1 MLQGASPRSPIM
13 SWLPIARDF
22 REDLRA
28 ALNQAEPTD
37 SLEGLAALAAHRLG
51 FLETVQ
57 LDRAVARLNLKE
69 APGFTP
75 IRLAVLGSSTVDH
88 LPPAIRV
95 AGLRRKLLIEVHS
108 GAYGQYRQDVLDP
121 ASALYRFKPQA
132 ALFSLSAREAIA
144 GVPLSATAAEVDDAI
159 GRFIAELRSLWRRA
173 REIGGAAI
181 IQQTFIDVSE
191 PLFGGYDRIVP
202 GAPGAVV
209 DRLNDRLTEAAGED
223 GAHLLDVARAS
234 QRDGID
240 AWFDVGRW
248 LQGKLEIAPQAAPS
262 YGDLAARILAA
273 LRGLSKKCLV
283 LDLDNTLWGGV
294 IGDDGLD
301 GIVLGEGSGAGEAHL
316 ALQHYAK
323 QLKERGVVL
332 AVCSKNDAR
341 IAEGAFRDHPEMV
354 LRRADIAAFQA
365 NWDDKAQNLKA
376 IAAKLNIGVDSLVF
390 VDDNP
395 IERARVRQSLPMVAV
410 PEMPDDPAHYVRC
423 LADAG
428 YFEAVAFTVD
438 DRNRA
443 EQYAANAEREAL
455 LGAAESMDEFLRG
468 LKMTAVYGP
477 FTAVD
482 HARVV
487 QLINKTNQFNTT
499 TRRYASEEIARI
511 MDEPSALT
519 LQFRLL
525 DRVGDNGLVSAMILR
540 PTPADDDV
548 LEIEN
553 WVMSCRVFG
562 RELEFEAMNIA
573 VEAARERG
581 ARALVAEYI
590 PTPKNDV
597 ISKLYP
603 SLGFTE
609 IDRPTPAKGATRWRL
624 ELADY
629 VTRNTHIVGQEQQDD
644 RSRDTGQI
652 HPHSSRSAARRL
664 DRVDDGNPA

>member
-13 SWLPIARDF
+13 SWLPIAGDF
-22 REDLRA
+22 RGDLRA
-28 ALNQAEPTD
+28 ALAQAKPTD
-37 SLEGLAALAAHRLG
+37 ALDGLAALAARRLG

-57 LDRAVARLNLKE
+57 LDRALARLDLKE
-69 APGFTP
+69 APGFQP
-75 IRLAVLGSSTVDH
+75 VRLAILASSTIDH

-95 AGLRRKLLIEVHS
+95 AGLRRGLLIEVHS
-108 GAYGQYRQDVLDP
+108 GAYGQYRQDLLD
-121 ASALYRFKPQA
+121 AGSALHRFAPQA

-144 GVPLSATAAEVDDAI
+144 SISLAATAAEVDDAI
-159 GRFIAELRSLWRRA
+159 GRFIAELRSLWRKA
-173 REIGGAAI
+173 REIGAAV

-202 GAPGAVV
+202 GAPSAVV
-209 DRLNDRLTEAAGED
+209 TRLNDRLTQAAAED
-223 GAHLLDVARAS
+223 GALLLDVARAS

-248 LQGKLEIAPQAAPS
+248 LQGKLEIAPQAAPF

-294 IGDDGLD
+294 IGDDGLE

-323 QLKERGVVL
+323 QLKERGVIL
-332 AVCSKNDAR
+332 AVCSKNDAK
-341 IAEGAFRDHPEMV
+341 IAEAAFNDHPEMV
-354 LRRADIAAFQA
+354 LRRSDFAAFQA

-376 IAAKLNIGVDSLVF
+376 IAARLNIGIDSLVF

-395 IERARVRQSLPMVAV
+395 IERARIRQSLPMVAV
-410 PEMPDDPAHYVRC
+410 PELPDDAAHYVRC

-428 YFEAVAFTVD
+428 YFEAVAFTAD
-438 DRNRA
+438 DRSRA

-455 LGAAESMDEFLRG
+455 LGSAESMDDFLRG
-468 LKMTAVYGP
+468 LDMTAVYGP

-499 TRRYASEEIARI
+499 TRRYASEEVSRI
-511 MDEPSALT
+511 MDDPNSLT

-525 DRVGDNGLVSAMILR
+525 DRLGDNGLVSTMILR
-540 PTPADDDV
+540 PTPDDDDA

-553 WVMSCRVFG
+553 WIMSCRVFG
-562 RELEFEAMNIA
+562 RELEFEAMNLA
-573 VEAARERG
+573 VEAAKERG
-581 ARALVAEYI
+581 VRAFVADYI
-590 PTPKNDV
+590 PTAKNDV

-603 SLGFTE
+603 GLGFTKV
-609 IDRPTPAKGATRWRL
+609 DRAAAASGATRWRL
-624 ELADY
+624 DLADY
-629 VTRNTHIVGQEQQDD
+629 VTRKTHIIGQEQQDD
-644 RSRDTGQI
+644 RSRDTRQV
-652 HPHSSRSAARRL
+652 HQHSSRSAARRL
-664 DRVDDGNPA
+664 DRVDDGNAA